1 MFEFMAKSSALM
13 HKMARGEYQN
23 DVEKLLNA
31 RKPKGEHSQ
40 LRAVEGRSIDCD
52 QAERDFG
59 ELVMPPFCALFDNDD
74 NDDNGLG
81 FRV

>member
-1 MFEFMAKSSALM
+1 VFEFMAKSSALM

-40 LRAVEGRSIDCD
+40 LRAVDCD

-59 ELVMPPFCALFDNDD
+59 ELSMPPFCARFDNDD